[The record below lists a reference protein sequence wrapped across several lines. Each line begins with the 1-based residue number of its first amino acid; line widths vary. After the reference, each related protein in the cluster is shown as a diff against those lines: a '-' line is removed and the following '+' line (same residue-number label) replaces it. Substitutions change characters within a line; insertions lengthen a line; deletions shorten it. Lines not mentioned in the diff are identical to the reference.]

1 MAYCYGCGHYIG
13 EYSAYRRT
21 VPGKGELVLCYK
33 CKQWAERHPEQSRFP
48 PRDAGFRMER
58 KRVRTFA
65 NIYILS
71 SLGLFAFGVV
81 LVLASDKLVVAI
93 LLLFGA
99 VSLFL
104 VGLGMRRFF
113 ER

>member
-1 MAYCYGCGHYIG
+1 
-13 EYSAYRRT
+13 
-21 VPGKGELVLCYK
+21 
-33 CKQWAERHPEQSRFP
+33 
-48 PRDAGFRMER
+48 MER

-81 LVLASDKLVVAI
+81 LILASDKLLVAL

-104 VGLGMRRFF
+104 VGVGMRRFF